1 MHTQSL
7 VVLIRAAL
15 ADALALL
22 LPVACAG
29 CDEPDVALC
38 ERCVLALESQPIRH
52 VIPAPGGAVPVW
64 SGLLFDGVAARVV
77 RAIKEDGRTGLA
89 AALAPALAAA
99 HARAEAGPT
108 RPEARGAAPS
118 APGGDVGIIGVAT
131 GEAILVPLPTSRS
144 AYRRR
149 GFRVPE
155 LIARRAGL
163 RTRRLLRH
171 TRRTS
176 DQRGLSRDD
185 RGSNVAMSMA
195 ARADAAGRRVIVVD
209 DVVTTGATLAEAVRA
224 LREAGADVVAAITV
238 AATPRRFARSGG
250 QRIDAFETHR

>member
-99 HARAEAGPT
+99 HARAEAGLT

-118 APGGDVGIIGVAT
+118 APGGRTIGVAA
-131 GEAILVPLPTSRS
+131 GETILVPLPTSRS

-155 LIARRAGL
+155 LLARRAGL

-171 TRRTS
+171 TRRTR
-176 DQRGLSRDD
+176 DQRGLTRDD

-238 AATPRRFARSGG
+238 AATPRRFAGSGG